1 MKETNLTIEQIES
14 LLVQNPESAFY
25 IRRNIVVPNVDWGF
39 LNHEADLLVLSK
51 SGYLTEIEIKRTWAD
66 FKADF
71 EKKHDHYDKKLSHF
85 YYAVPESIGEKV
97 FNWLYEGS
105 YENRRYNSLR
115 YGQSHVI
122 KPTANNPH
130 ECGLILYANPDAYHN
145 RGCFGIN
152 VQAKRMGNYKI
163 SKDEELKLLR
173 LLGMRVWR
181 LKDKIARLQEK
192 TLFYESK

>member
-1 MKETNLTIEQIES
+1 MKETTLTIEQIES

-51 SGYLTEIEIKRTWAD
+51 SGFLTEIEIKRTWAD

-71 EKKHDHYDKKLSHF
+71 EKKHTHYDEKLSYF

-105 YENRRYNSLR
+105 FVSRKYRNTLR
-115 YGQSHVI
+115 WTSSHVI

-130 ECGLILYANPDAYHN
+130 ECGLILYAEPDAYYN
-145 RGCFGIN
+145 RGHFGIN
-152 VQAKRMGNYKI
+152 VEATRMGWYKL
-163 SKDEELKLLR
+163 SKDEQLKLLR
-173 LLGMRVWR
+173 LLGMRVWG
-181 LKDKIARLQEK
+181 LKDKVARLQEK
-192 TLFYESK
+192 TLFT

>member
-14 LLVQNPESAFY
+14 LLVNTPDSAFY

-39 LNHEADLLVLSK
+39 LNHEADLLVLSNA
-51 SGYLTEIEIKRTWAD
+51 GYLTEIEIKRTWSD

-71 EKKHDHYDKKLSHF
+71 EKWHDHYDKKLSHF

-105 YENRRYNSLR
+105 FGSRLYSGSLR
-115 YGQSHVI
+115 YSNSHVLH
-122 KPTANNPH
+122 PTPNNPH
-130 ECGLILYANPDAYHN
+130 ECGLILYADPDAYHN
-145 RGCFGIN
+145 RGSFGIN
-152 VQAKRMGNYKI
+152 VPAKRMGNYKV

-173 LLGMRVWR
+173 LLGMRVWN
-181 LKDKIARLQEK
+181 LKSKVAKLQEK
-192 TLFYESK
+192 SLFG